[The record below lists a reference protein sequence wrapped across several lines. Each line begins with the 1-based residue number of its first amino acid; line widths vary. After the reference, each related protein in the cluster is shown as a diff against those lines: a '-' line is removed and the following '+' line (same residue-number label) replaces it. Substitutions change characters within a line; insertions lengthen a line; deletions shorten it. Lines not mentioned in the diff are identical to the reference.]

1 MSRLCK
7 AELSEVDAIKSIL
20 PEFIKITLSPSKFY
34 VIGPTLRKVEVEEE
48 KLSEKHKDIIMELI

>member
-20 PEFIKITLSPSKFY
+20 LELIKDTLLPSKFY
-34 VIGPTLRKVEVEEE
+34 VIGPTLINNGSWRSKAFKET
-48 KLSEKHKDIIMELI
+48 